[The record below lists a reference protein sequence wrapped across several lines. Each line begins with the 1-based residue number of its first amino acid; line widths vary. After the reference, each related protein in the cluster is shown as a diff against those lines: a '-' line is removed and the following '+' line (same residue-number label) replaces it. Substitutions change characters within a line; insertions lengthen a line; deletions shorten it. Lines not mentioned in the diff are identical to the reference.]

1 MQLED
6 NIANEC
12 RALHVS
18 ILSEDDA
25 RKRMQYCTRALG
37 LGRTAVKTADNM
49 SEADLLDVQETLRLA
64 YRASRGTYNPNAS
77 ITKLAKVR
85 MARAGYTQ
93 LPIVSATRLKLI
105 STDTAS
111 LAVSSKPLHENW
123 FDTQSALKH
132 MNAASYA
139 VMGVGSDGT
148 YSVCLRLIDSA
159 DHFLENPE
167 YKKVIE
173 VSPPLAIKIEN
184 EKVFFGAAEALE
196 DGAGFRLANGRY
208 ICSVTSLRFGK
219 YLRLIATL
227 IRSDDEVPEL
237 HQWPEFREA

>member
-25 RKRMQYCTRALG
+25 RKLMQYCRRALG

-93 LPIVSATRLKLI
+93 LPIVSATRPKLI

-123 FDTQSALKH
+123 FDTQSALKTH
-132 MNAASYA
+132 EC
-139 VMGVGSDGT
+139 GELCCHGGW
-148 YSVCLRLIDSA
+148 LRWNL
-159 DHFLENPE
+159 LR
-167 YKKVIE
+167 
-173 VSPPLAIKIEN
+173 VSSPYR
-184 EKVFFGAAEALE
+184 FS
-196 DGAGFRLANGRY
+196 R
-208 ICSVTSLRFGK
+208 SLSRK
-219 YLRLIATL
+219 SRVQKDY
-227 IRSDDEVPEL
+227 
-237 HQWPEFREA
+237 